1 MTKQKVEF
9 WFDTLCP
16 WAWMTSRWLLEVE
29 KVRDI
34 SITWNVMSLY
44 FLNKDRAGIEQ
55 KYLDHASNA
64 LAPLR
69 VITQAS
75 EIYGEQIVGDLYTAF
90 GRKIHPGKMKFSD
103 ELILEV
109 LSDEG
114 LPVSLMEFAHD
125 PTLDARILVSHNR
138 GLSLVGQDVGTP
150 IIGIGEVA
158 FFGPVISP
166 APKGEEAGKLF
177 DGVLATASFP
187 GFFEIKRTRTVGPIF
202 E

>member
-29 KVRDI
+29 RVRSI

-44 FLNKDRAGIEQ
+44 YLNKGRDGITKE
-55 KYLDHASNA
+55 YLEHANNA
-64 LAPLR
+64 LGPLR
-69 VITQAS
+69 VITHAS
-75 EIYGEQIVGDLYTAF
+75 EEFGEQIVGDLYSSF
-90 GRKIHPGKMKFSD
+90 GRKIHLEKQNFSD

-109 LSDEG
+109 LNDLG
-114 LPVSLMEFAHD
+114 LSVSLLDFAHD
-125 PTLDARILVSHNR
+125 ETVDIEIMKSHTR
-138 GLSLVGQDVGTP
+138 GISLVGQDVGTP
-150 IIGIGEVA
+150 IIGVGDIA

-177 DGVLATASFP
+177 DGVLAVASFP
-187 GFFEIKRTRTVGPIF
+187 GFFEIKRSRTVGPIF
-202 E
+202 D